1 VEEYVMP
8 RNVGDIDKWLRIIA
22 GLLILGLGAFG
33 PLGWWGLLGIVP
45 LATGVMGSCPAYSL
59 MGMNTCQR
67 RM

>member
-1 VEEYVMP
+1 MP

-33 PLGWWGLLGIVP
+33 PVGWWGLLGIVP
-45 LATGVMGSCPAYSL
+45 LATGVMGSCTAYSL

>member
-1 VEEYVMP
+1 MP

-33 PLGWWGLLGIVP
+33 PLGWWGVLGIVP
-45 LATGVMGSCPAYSL
+45 LATGVMGSCPAYRL

>member
-1 VEEYVMP
+1 MP
-8 RNVGDIDKWLRIIA
+8 RNLGDIDKWLRIIA

-67 RM
+67 PM

>member
-1 VEEYVMP
+1 MP
-8 RNVGDIDKWLRIIA
+8 RNLGDIDKWLRIIA